1 MMRCITDG
9 ICFKAY
15 TIIVLTVVVLFN
27 LTACVMVIGGNN
39 TNIKTAMDLERD
51 LEITATAKDNTIA
64 RD

>member
-1 MMRCITDG
+1 MI
-9 ICFKAY
+9 
-15 TIIVLTVVVLFN
+15 